1 MIEIKVCNEIG
12 KCKWIPKHHYIWELE
27 TGMKIPRDYKVIH
40 LDGDRRNNDI
50 SNLICVS
57 NSVMISARKQFN
69 WNVKNKHYRLCAIYD
84 AQLKMLLRK

>member
-1 MIEIKVCNEIG
+1 
-12 KCKWIPKHHYIWELE
+12 
-27 TGMKIPRDYKVIH
+27 MKIPRDYKIIH